1 MLVRPVSVGV
11 VGIFLSLV
19 LSTTPLLAQGALS
32 EVNGSTV
39 DQSGAVLPGVA
50 ITLTEETTGLVRTVV
65 ANDAGRWVVPALR
78 PGRYAIKA
86 ELAGFQTQ
94 TRAGVVVN
102 VGQAITINLALPVGS
117 LSDEVT
123 VTAEAPLVE
132 VTRSDVGTNITGENI
147 DSLPTAGRQQYA
159 LLQLVPGLTPTLAAG
174 SFEGAQYSAGG
185 QSTSNN
191 VFMVDGAYNND
202 DRTQSGPGMQTRM
215 TIDSTAEYQV
225 LVHDFGA
232 EYGGAA
238 GAVINAVTK
247 GGSNQFHGRAAYY
260 LQDSRLNATNYFL
273 KLAGSKPAES
283 GVKTLVGDI
292 GGPIFKNKA
301 FFFFNFERL
310 RIRQAADL
318 LYPPDAAP
326 LAVSYSTF
334 LPVSSENYFGRVDY
348 QINPSNNVSIRA
360 VFDPNRVNG
369 QDHVVQLRT
378 IQAMRIERVPSPG
391 ETFING
397 QWLRVMGRR
406 MVNEFRMHRVNENLQ
421 IGDQRMFDA
430 VGSNTI
436 FKDNEFLGL
445 KGTDQFDFGSGQMHP
460 DFLTGPY
467 ASPGGANV
475 TTTLFAEQLTFTPSK
490 HTVKFGVGGSR
501 NGGTNVVGTNFVGLY
516 TFPTNAA
523 FDAANPFTYP
533 NRFSIQLGEMFRP
546 MHDWRADGF
555 VSDKW
560 QATRMLTLTL
570 GVRYD
575 YQHEIPLTKDA
586 FAPRLGMALA
596 PNDRLLIRAGAGKFY
611 QYQSTAIPANLFAGA
626 VNAPV
631 FTFDTGQDNNPAA
644 GRLPT
649 RDVCLLP
656 ANNAGQAQISAAC
669 RAQLVALRNSVSSS
683 GFVNT
688 EPVLDGHRLMGY
700 LWSYDVGMQKQIMQQ
715 MAVTVDFVAT
725 RGYDQTARIDIN
737 EPRLLANGTI
747 GRPGPAVFDPDGT
760 LIPASAR
767 NAAFQRVLQYQSRPE
782 FNSDSNA
789 LEVSL
794 VRRQANRWSGRA
806 SYTLSKARDV
816 SSADRAEGR
825 VVDDLN
831 PRRDYGLSN
840 YDNRHAFTAG
850 GNWDPWRGLS
860 AGATFRFY
868 SGNPVNETVGLD
880 ANGDRDNTDRPVKG
894 VDDKTRPILS
904 DVDASG
910 MAVRNGI
917 PGTHKTILDM
927 RLSYVHTLSNQRTA
941 GFFLELYNA
950 LNHVNF
956 NNVIGV
962 RNASS
967 FGRSVVADAARSMQ
981 IGVRY
986 TF

>member
-1 MLVRPVSVGV
+1 MRRVRQCLVVVGV
-11 VGIFLSLV
+11 LLA
-19 LSTTPLLAQGALS
+19 LAAPLLAQGALA
-32 EVNGSTV
+32 EVNGTAA

-50 ITLTEETTGLVRTVV
+50 VTLTEETTGLVRTVV
-65 ANDAGRWVVPALR
+65 TNEAGRWVVPALQ
-78 PGRYAIKA
+78 PGRYTVRA

-94 TRAGVVVN
+94 NRSGLVVN
-102 VGQAITINLALPVGS
+102 VGQALTINLTLPVGT
-117 LSDEVT
+117 LTDQVT
-123 VTAEAPLVE
+123 VNGEAPLVE
-132 VTRSDVGTNITGENI
+132 VTKSEVGTNITAQNI
-147 DSLPTAGRQQYA
+147 DALPTAGRQQYA

-247 GGSNQFHGRAAYY
+247 SGSNQYHGRGAYY
-260 LQDSRLNATNYFL
+260 LQDSKLDATNYFL
-273 KLAGSKPAES
+273 KLAGSEPAKS
-283 GVKTLVGDI
+283 GVKTLIGDI
-292 GGPIFKNKA
+292 GGPILKNKA

-334 LPVSSENYFGRVDY
+334 LPVSSENYFGRFDY
-348 QINPSNNVSIRA
+348 QINPSNNISIRA
-360 VFDPNRVNG
+360 VFDPNRVDG
-369 QDHVVQLRT
+369 QSHVDQKRT

-397 QWLRVMGRR
+397 QWLRVMGNR

-421 IGDQRMFDA
+421 VGDRRMFDA
-430 VGSNTI
+430 AGSNTI
-436 FKDNEFLGL
+436 FKDNQFLGL
-445 KGTDQFDFGSGQMHP
+445 KGIDQFDFGAGQTHP
-460 DFLTGPY
+460 DYVTGPY

-475 TTTLFAEQLTFTPSK
+475 TTTLFTEQLTFTPTK
-490 HTVKFGVGGSR
+490 HTVKIGGGASK
-501 NGGTNVVGTNFVGLY
+501 NGGVNIVGTNFIGLF

-523 FDAANPFTYP
+523 FDAANPSTYP

-546 MHDWRADGF
+546 MKDWRTDAF

-560 QATRMLTLTL
+560 QATRILTLTL

-575 YQHEIPLTKDA
+575 FQHEIPQTKNA
-586 FAPRLGMALA
+586 YSPRLGMALA
-596 PNDRLLIRAGAGKFY
+596 PTDKLLIRAGAGKFY

-631 FTFDTGQDNNPAA
+631 FTFDTGQDNSALA
-644 GRLPT
+644 GRFPAN
-649 RDVCLLP
+649 VCLLP
-656 ANNAGQAQISAAC
+656 VNNAGQAEISPAC
-669 RAQLVALRNSVSSS
+669 RTQLAAQRNALGSA

-688 EPVLDGHRLMGY
+688 EPVLDGHRVMGY
-700 LWSYDVGMQKQIMQQ
+700 LWSYDVGVQQQILPQT
-715 MAVTVDFVAT
+715 AITVDFVAT
-725 RGYDQTARIDIN
+725 RGHDQTQRIDIN

-747 GRPGPAVFDPDGT
+747 GRPGPSVFDPDGT

-782 FNSDSNA
+782 FNTDSNA

-794 VRRQANRWSGRA
+794 VRRLANRWSGRA
-806 SYTLSKARDV
+806 AYTLSKARDV

-860 AGATFRFY
+860 TGATFRFY

-880 ANGDRDNTDRPVKG
+880 TNGDRDNTDRPVKG
-894 VDDKTRPILS
+894 VDDKVRPILS
-904 DVDASG
+904 PVDGQG

-917 PGTHKTILDM
+917 PGAHKTILDL
-927 RLSYVHTLSNQRTA
+927 RLSYVHKLQDQRTA
-941 GFFLELYNA
+941 GFFWEIYNA
-950 LNHVNF
+950 LNNVNF
-956 NNVIGV
+956 GNVIGI
-962 RNASS
+962 RNASQ
-967 FGRSVVADAARSMQ
+967 FGQSIVADTARQMQ
-981 IGVRY
+981 LGVRY

>member
-1 MLVRPVSVGV
+1 MQRVLVCLV
-11 VGIFLSLV
+11 VGAFLSV
-19 LSTTPLLAQGALS
+19 LSAAPLFAQGALS
-32 EVNGSTV
+32 EVNGTAV
-39 DQSGAVLPGVA
+39 DQSGALLPGVTV
-50 ITLTEETTGLVRTVV
+50 TLTEESTGLVRTVV
-65 ANDAGRWVVPALR
+65 TNEAGRWVLPALQ
-78 PGRYAIKA
+78 PGRYTVKA

-94 TRAGVVVN
+94 NRAGLVVN
-102 VGQAITINLALPVGS
+102 VGQALTINFTLPVGT
-117 LSDEVT
+117 LSDQVT
-123 VTAEAPLVE
+123 VTADAPLVE
-132 VTRSDVGTNITGENI
+132 VTKSEVGTNITAQNI

-159 LLQLVPGLTPTLAAG
+159 LLQLVPGMTPTLAAG

-247 GGSNQFHGRAAYY
+247 GGSNQYHGRGAYY
-260 LQDSRLNATNYFL
+260 LQDSALDATNYFL
-273 KLAGSKPAES
+273 KLANAKPAKS
-283 GVKTLVGDI
+283 GVKTLIGDI
-292 GGPIFKNKA
+292 GGPIVQNKA

-348 QINPSNNVSIRA
+348 QINASNNVSIRA

-369 QDHVVQLRT
+369 QSHVDQKRT
-378 IQAMRIERVPSPG
+378 IQAMRIERVPKPG

-397 QWLRVMGRR
+397 QWLRVMGNRL
-406 MVNEFRMHRVNENLQ
+406 VNEFRLHRVNENLQ
-421 IGDQRMFDA
+421 VGDQRMFDNA
-430 VGSNTI
+430 GSNTI
-436 FKDNEFLGL
+436 FKDNQFLGL
-445 KGTDQFDFGSGQMHP
+445 KSTDQFDFGAGQMHP
-460 DFLTGPY
+460 DYVTGPY
-467 ASPGGANV
+467 SSPGGANV
-475 TTTLFAEQLTFTPSK
+475 TTTLFTEQLTFTPTK
-490 HTVKFGVGGSR
+490 HTLKIGGGASK
-501 NGGTNVVGTNFVGLY
+501 NGGVNIVGTNFIGLY

-546 MHDWRADGF
+546 MKDWRMDYF

-575 YQHEIPLTKDA
+575 YQHEIPQTKDA
-586 FAPRLGMALA
+586 VSPRLGMALA
-596 PNDRLLIRAGAGKFY
+596 PSDKLLIRAGAGKFY

-626 VNAPV
+626 VNSPV
-631 FTFDTGQDNNPAA
+631 FTFDTGQDNSAQR
-644 GRLPT
+644 GVLPT
-649 RDVCLLP
+649 AVCLLP
-656 ANNAGQAQISAAC
+656 TNNNGQAEISPAC
-669 RAQLVALRNSVSSS
+669 RAQLAARRAAVAAV
-683 GFVNT
+683 GEPNT

-700 LWSYDVGMQKQIMQQ
+700 LWSYDVGVQREIMRQ
-715 MAVTVDFVAT
+715 MAITVDYVAT
-725 RGYDQTARIDIN
+725 RGYDQTQRIDIN

-747 GRPGPAVFDPDGT
+747 GRPGPAVFDPTGT

-767 NAAFQRVLQYQSRPE
+767 NAAFQRVLQYTTSPA
-782 FNSDSNA
+782 FNTDSNA

-806 SYTLSKARDV
+806 AYTLSKARDV

-840 YDNRHAFTAG
+840 YDNRHSFTAG
-850 GNWDPWRGLS
+850 GNWDPWGGLS

-868 SGNPVNETVGLD
+868 SGNPVNETIGLD

-894 VDDKTRPILS
+894 VDDKTKPILS
-904 DVDASG
+904 PVDSFG

-917 PGTHKTILDM
+917 PGAHKTILDL
-927 RLSYVHTLSNQRTA
+927 RLSYIVKLQQQRTA
-941 GFFLELYNA
+941 GFFLEMYNA

-956 NNVIGV
+956 GNVIGV
-962 RNASS
+962 RNASQ
-967 FGRSVVADAARSMQ
+967 FGQSIVADTARQMQ
-981 IGVRY
+981 LGVRY

>member
-1 MLVRPVSVGV
+1 MRRVRQGLVVVGV
-11 VGIFLSLV
+11 LLA
-19 LSTTPLLAQGALS
+19 LAAPLLAQGALA
-32 EVNGSTV
+32 EVNGTAA
-39 DQSGAVLPGVA
+39 DQSGAVLPGVTV
-50 ITLTEETTGLVRTVV
+50 TLIEETTGLVRTVV
-65 ANDAGRWVVPALR
+65 TNETGRWVVPALQ
-78 PGRYAIKA
+78 PGRYTVRA

-94 TRAGVVVN
+94 NRTGIVVN
-102 VGQAITINLALPVGS
+102 VGQAVTLNLGLPVGG
-117 LSDEVT
+117 LSDQVT
-123 VTAEAPLVE
+123 VTGEAPLVE
-132 VTRSDVGTNITGENI
+132 VTKSEVGTNITKENI
-147 DSLPTAGRQQYA
+147 DALPTAGRQQYA

-247 GGSNQFHGRAAYY
+247 SGSNQFHGRAAYY
-260 LQDSRLNATNYFL
+260 LQDSSLDATNYFL
-273 KLAGSKPAES
+273 KLAHSEPAKS
-283 GVKTLVGDI
+283 GVKTLLGDI
-292 GGPIFKNKA
+292 GGPIIQNKM
-301 FFFFNFERL
+301 FFFANVERL

-334 LPVSSENYFGRVDY
+334 LPVSSENYFGRLDY
-348 QINPSNNVSIRA
+348 QINPSNNVSVRA

-369 QDHVVQLRT
+369 QSHVDQKRT
-378 IQAMRIERVPSPG
+378 IQAMRIERVPKPG

-397 QWLRVMGRR
+397 QWLRVMGNRL
-406 MVNEFRMHRVNENLQ
+406 VNEFRMHRVNENLQ
-421 IGDQRMFDA
+421 VGDQRMFDTA
-430 VGSNTI
+430 GSNTI
-436 FKDNEFLGL
+436 FKDNQFLGL
-445 KGTDQFDFGSGQMHP
+445 KGTDQFDFGAGQMHP
-460 DFLTGPY
+460 DYVTGPY

-475 TTTLFAEQLTFTPSK
+475 TTTLFTEQLTFTPTR
-490 HTVKFGVGGSR
+490 HTVKIGGGGSK
-501 NGGTNVVGTNFVGLY
+501 NGGVNVVGTNFVGLF

-523 FDAANPFTYP
+523 FDPANPSTYP

-546 MHDWRADGF
+546 MKDWRYDYF

-575 YQHEIPLTKDA
+575 YQHEIPLTKNA
-586 FAPRLGMALA
+586 YSPRLGMALA
-596 PNDRLLIRAGAGKFY
+596 PTDRLLIRAGAGKFY

-631 FTFDTGQDNNPAA
+631 FTFDTGQDNSASA
-644 GRLPT
+644 GRFPT
-649 RDVCLLP
+649 NVCLLP
-656 ANNAGQAQISAAC
+656 ANSAGQAEISAAC
-669 RAQLVALRNSVSSS
+669 RTQLAAQRNALGSA

-688 EPVLDGHRLMGY
+688 EPVLDGHRVMGY
-700 LWSYDVGMQKQIMQQ
+700 LWSYDVGVQRQIMRQ
-715 MAVTVDFVAT
+715 MAITVDYVAT
-725 RGYDQTARIDIN
+725 RGYDQTQRIDIN

-767 NAAFQRVLQYQSRPE
+767 NGAFQRVLQYQSRPE
-782 FNSDSNA
+782 FNTDSNA

-794 VRRQANRWSGRA
+794 MRRQANRWSGRLA
-806 SYTLSKARDV
+806 YTLSKARDV

-831 PRRDYGLSN
+831 PRRDYGLSI
-840 YDNRHAFTAG
+840 YDNRHALTAG

-860 AGATFRFY
+860 TGATFRFY
-868 SGNPVNETVGLD
+868 SGNPVNETIGLD

-894 VDDKTRPILS
+894 VDDKTKPILS
-904 DVDASG
+904 PVDSSG

-917 PGTHKTILDM
+917 PGSHKTLLDL
-927 RLSYVHTLSNQRTA
+927 RFSYVVNLRAQRTA
-941 GFFLELYNA
+941 GFYWEVYNA

-956 NNVIGV
+956 GNVIGV
-962 RNASS
+962 RNASQ
-967 FGRSVVADAARSMQ
+967 FGQSIVADTARQMQ
-981 IGVRY
+981 VGVRY